1 MLQLGMIQ
9 TCPLFLCASLLLLLL
24 PFQATAQQQ
33 GPFVLT
39 KYVNFV
45 DEVELGIMT
54 MPEYQER
61 HKIVRQE
68 QHVFDL
74 ALRAAATEWAK
85 ENTISF
91 PRIFSKPEFSRIRVY
106 PKQADGM
113 KQMQKLQQAENQRIA
128 IRERNEANENKK
140 GGGKKKGGRNN
151 RNRSTKT
158 DMEKLYKQQRE
169 ARTKAKSVVRDQMDE
184 FMGKL
189 NSAHTGRMRPEDVF
203 SAGRPK

>member
-1 MLQLGMIQ
+1 MTRLFLL
-9 TCPLFLCASLLLLLL
+9 TFLCPLTLLCPLLL
-24 PFQATAQQQ
+24 QSNAQQQ
-33 GPFVLT
+33 GPHVLT

-74 ALRAAATEWAK
+74 ALRAAVTEWTK
-85 ENTISF
+85 ENTIAF

-106 PKQADGM
+106 PKQADAM
-113 KQMQKLQQAENQRIA
+113 KQMKKLQQAENERKA
-128 IRERNEANENKK
+128 IRERNEKNANQKN
-140 GGGKKKGGRNN
+140 GGGNRRGGRNS
-151 RNRSTKT
+151 RNKSTKT

-169 ARTKAKSVVRDQMDE
+169 ARGKATTIVRDQMDE

-189 NSAHTGRMRPEDVF
+189 NSAHVGRMRPEDVF